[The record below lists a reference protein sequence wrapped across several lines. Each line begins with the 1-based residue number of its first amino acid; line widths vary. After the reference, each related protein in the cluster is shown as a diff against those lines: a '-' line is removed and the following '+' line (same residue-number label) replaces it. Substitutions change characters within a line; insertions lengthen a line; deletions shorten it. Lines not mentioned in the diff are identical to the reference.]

1 MRMKKTSQW
10 ASAFLGMAL
19 VATAAHG
26 QALPN
31 AELLDQPPRVAEA
44 AKNCP
49 KVDDWSTPAEKSC
62 YRTTPRYD
70 ETRAYAERL
79 AQAAPTQVRI
89 ESFGRTGEGR
99 DLYAIVVS
107 RDGEFDPAKLHAAK
121 RPVVYI
127 QNSIHAGEMD
137 GKDAS
142 LALVRDIVVNKSQA
156 ALIERAVLVI
166 VPIYNAD
173 GHEHFGAYNRINQNG
188 PEQMGWRTNAR
199 QQNLNR
205 DYMKAEAPE
214 TRAFLKYW
222 NRWLPDFFV
231 DDHVTDGADYQA
243 DVTFLADSDLSTF
256 PEQAMWME
264 KTLAPE
270 LIARVNAVP
279 GHLASQYIDFNGRT
293 PDTGIS
299 KGQST
304 PRFATGYVVMQN
316 RPSVLIEMH
325 MLKDYQTRV
334 TGNYEALKAM
344 LGVVNRDADKIIE
357 MNRKADEET
366 ITAGESRM
374 ASPPRVH
381 GPGSVF
387 SASEFPLREEW
398 SGKTEPMEFK
408 GYKWTVEKSAIS
420 GGEWIKYHEDQPITM
435 TIQRAVGLKPTLS
448 VPIPAAY
455 IVPAEWTPVIDVLE
469 AHSLTLKRTTK
480 PWLGPVQMYRC
491 RAPQWADKPFEGHHP
506 ANWANS
512 RNASTWVARES
523 GNAGPESR
531 PCTAEQM
538 LMQFPAGSVVVPAN
552 QRAFKVAMHWLE
564 PEGPDSALQWGY
576 FDSIFEQKEY
586 GEAYVLERLA
596 ARMAERDPKL
606 KAEFDQKV
614 ASDPKFAADSYA
626 RLNWWYQHSPWWD
639 QRIGLYPVGRLST
652 LQGVPV
658 E

>member
-1 MRMKKTSQW
+1 MNFAKKSAQW
-10 ASAFLGMAL
+10 AITFFGITML
-19 VATAAHG
+19 VSTAHA

-31 AELLDQPPRVAEA
+31 AELLDQPPRVDA
-44 AKNCP
+44 ATNCP
-49 KVDDWSTPAEKSC
+49 KLDKWSTPAEKSC

-99 DLYAIVVS
+99 DLYAIIVS
-107 RDGEFDPAKLHAAK
+107 RDGDFDPAKLHAAK

-127 QNSIHAGEMD
+127 QNAIHAGEMD

-142 LALVRDIVVNKSQA
+142 LALVRDTIINKSQA
-156 ALIERAVLVI
+156 ALIERVVLVI

-173 GHEHFGAYNRINQNG
+173 GHERFGAYNRINQNG

-214 TRAFLKYW
+214 TRAFLKFW

-243 DVTFLADSDLSTF
+243 DVTFLADSDLSTY
-256 PEQAMWME
+256 PPLAEWME
-264 KTLAPE
+264 KTLTPE
-270 LIARVNAVP
+270 LLARVNAAP
-279 GHLASQYIDFNGRT
+279 GHIASQYIDFNGRT

-299 KGQST
+299 KGQGT
-304 PRFATGYVVMQN
+304 PRFSTGYVNMQN
-316 RPSVLIEMH
+316 RPAVLIEMH
-325 MLKDYQTRV
+325 MLKNYQTRV

-344 LGVVNRDADKIIE
+344 IAIVNRDADKLVE

-366 ITAGESRM
+366 ITVGANRL
-374 ASPPRVH
+374 ATPPRVH
-381 GPGSVF
+381 GPSSVF
-387 SASEFPLREEW
+387 AGGEFPLREEW

-408 GYKWTVEKSAIS
+408 GYRWTVEKSAIS

-448 VPIPAAY
+448 VTVPAAY
-455 IVPAEWTPVIDVLE
+455 IVPAEWTTVIDVLE
-469 AHSLTLKRTTK
+469 AHGLRLQRTTK

-491 RAPQWADKPFEGHHP
+491 RTPQWAERPFEGHHP
-506 ANWANS
+506 ASWQAQ
-512 RNASTWVARES
+512 RRES
-523 GNAGPESR
+523 GGAVAGDKTPRGCEPE
-531 PCTAEQM
+531 QV
-538 LMQFPAGSVVVPAN
+538 LMQFPAGSVVVPAD

-586 GEAYVLERLA
+586 GEGYVLERLA
-596 ARMAERDPKL
+596 ARMADRDPKL

-614 ASDPKFAADSYA
+614 ASDAKFAADSYA

>member
-1 MRMKKTSQW
+1 MTSQW
-10 ASAFLGMAL
+10 AITIFGMAL
-19 VATAAHG
+19 MTATAQG

-31 AELLDQPPRVAEA
+31 AELLDQPPRVAVA
-44 AKNCP
+44 ANCP

-89 ESFGRTGEGR
+89 ESFGLTGEGR
-99 DLYAIVVS
+99 DLYAILVS

-156 ALIERAVLVI
+156 ALIDRAVLII

-243 DVTFLADSDLSTF
+243 DVTFLADSDLITSR
-256 PEQAMWME
+256 PLAEWME
-264 KTLAPE
+264 KTLTPE
-270 LIARVNAVP
+270 LLARVNAVP
-279 GHLASQYIDFNGRT
+279 GHIASQYIDFNGRT

-304 PRFATGYVVMQN
+304 PRFSTGYVNLQN
-316 RPSVLIEMH
+316 RPAVLIEMH

-334 TGNYEALKAM
+334 TGNHEALKAM
-344 LGVVNRDADKIIE
+344 ITIVNRDADKLVQ
-357 MNRKADEET
+357 MNHGADLST
-366 ITAGESRM
+366 LWNALDSN
-374 ASPPRVH
+374 
-381 GPGSVF
+381 PGGRGHLS
-387 SASEFPLREEW
+387 LREQW

-420 GGEWIKYHEDQPITM
+420 GGEYIKYHEDQPITM
-435 TIQRAVGLKPTLS
+435 TIQRAVGLKPVLS
-448 VPIPAAY
+448 VVVPTAY
-455 IVPAEWTPVIDVLE
+455 IVPAEWTLVIDVLE
-469 AHSLTLKRTTK
+469 AHGLKLQRTTK
-480 PWLGPVQMYRC
+480 PWLGPVEMYRC
-491 RAPQWADKPFEGHHP
+491 RTPQWAQQPFEGHHP
-506 ANWANS
+506 ASWAGA
-512 RNASTWVARES
+512 RGASTWSARES
-523 GNAGPESR
+523 GNA
-531 PCTAEQM
+531 AEQPPACQPEHM
-538 LMQFPAGSVVVPAN
+538 LMQFPAGSVVVPAD

-586 GEAYVLERLA
+586 GEGYVLERLA
-596 ARMAERDPKL
+596 ERMAEHDPKL

-626 RLNWWYQHSPWWD
+626 RLNWWYQRSPWWD

-652 LQGVPV
+652 LQGVPM

>member
-1 MRMKKTSQW
+1 MTLAKKTLRW
-10 ASAFLGMAL
+10 VVAFFGMGLMSVAAL
-19 VATAAHG
+19 G

-31 AELLDQPPRVAEA
+31 AELLDQPPRVAQA
-44 AKNCP
+44 ANCP

-99 DLYAIVVS
+99 DLYAIIVS

-121 RPVVYI
+121 RPVFYI

-142 LALVRDIVVNKSQA
+142 LALIRDIVINKSQA
-156 ALIERAVLVI
+156 ALIDRAVLVI

-188 PEQMGWRTNAR
+188 PQQMGWRTNAR

-243 DVTFLADSDLSTF
+243 DVTFLADSDLSTY
-256 PEQAMWME
+256 PPLAEWME
-264 KTLAPE
+264 KTLSPE
-270 LIARVNAVP
+270 LMAHVDAVP
-279 GHLASQYIDFNGRT
+279 GHIASQYIDFNGRT

-344 LGVVNRDADKIIE
+344 IAVVNRDADKLLEI
-357 MNRKADEET
+357 NRKADERT
-366 ITAGESRM
+366 VADGDSKILKD
-374 ASPPRVH
+374 P
-381 GPGSVF
+381 
-387 SASEFPLREEW
+387 SAMLPVREEW
-398 SGKTEPMEFK
+398 LGKMEPMEFK

-448 VPIPAAY
+448 VKVPAAY
-455 IVPAEWTPVIDVLE
+455 IVPAEWTNVIDVLE
-469 AHSLTLKRTTK
+469 AHGLKLQRTTK
-480 PWLGPVQMYRC
+480 TWLGPVEVYRC
-491 RAPQWADKPFEGHHP
+491 RTPQWAQQPFEGHHV
-506 ANWANS
+506 
-512 RNASTWVARES
+512 ASWQAQRRES
-523 GNAGPESR
+523 GGAVLGDKASRGCEPE
-531 PCTAEQM
+531 QV

-586 GEAYVLERLA
+586 GEGYVLERLA
-596 ARMAERDPKL
+596 ARMAERNPKL
-606 KAEFDQKV
+606 RAEFDQKV

-626 RLNWWYQHSPWWD
+626 RLNWWYQRSPWWD